1 MKLTQ
6 EFKQAFAA
14 QYFTQKVAKVD
25 GVKELQEV
33 RRALWHELDN
43 GVEFHIQLKPIESIT
58 DEQANKINPFFK
70 TAKHFQKRVMA
81 GLLSY
86 DEVDKLRAL
95 GFATGFRGVP
105 VDDMID
111 DGILKLEK

>member
-6 EFKQAFAA
+6 EFKKAFAA

-58 DEQANKINPFFK
+58 DEQAMELGYDTKEQAIRIALFNPIHSID
-70 TAKHFQKRVMA
+70 AD
-81 GLLSY
+81 LLRLWGY
-86 DEVDKLRAL
+86 AVP
-95 GFATGFRGVP
+95 FRSVS
-105 VDDMID
+105 VETMIEE
-111 DGILKLEK
+111 GILKLEK